1 MFEFLKSKMNLPNND
16 SYNNFQN
23 NNYSPI
29 ENALSILLVDI
40 ARADDEFTENE
51 SSVITSLMKKYFNI
65 DDEGIKTLIQA
76 AEEYFKREDS
86 IYEYTVVINE
96 SFSNEN
102 KYELLRD
109 LWRLAFADKK
119 MDVYEESMVKKIG
132 GLLDVDY
139 QAIINAKLYVK
150 EELKL

>member
-1 MFEFLKSKMNLPNND
+1 MFEFLKNKMNLPNAD

-40 ARADDEFTENE
+40 ARADDEFTGNE
-51 SSVITSLMKKYFNI
+51 ISVITSLMKKYFNI